1 MTRATPMMVSDT
13 TGAAG
18 TRIKI
23 CGLRRTQDVMMANRY
38 KPDFA
43 GFIID
48 FPKSHR
54 SVTVEEVIKLGSFL
68 TEEIPIVGVFVN
80 QPVEKVIGL
89 LKDGTIDIAQLH
101 GDESPDYIRQ
111 VQDATGLAVIKAF
124 EVKSEADIDKACKS
138 PADYLLLDQGK
149 GGGETFDW
157 HIIKQ
162 RPDKPWFLA
171 GGLSAENLEEAIETV
186 HPWGVDISSG
196 VETNGIKDEKKVRE
210 VIRIVRR

>member
-1 MTRATPMMVSDT
+1 MTK
-13 TGAAG
+13 
-18 TRIKI
+18 IKI
-23 CGLRRTQDVMMANRY
+23 CGFRRSKDIMMANRY

-54 SVTVEEVIKLGSFL
+54 SITPEEATKLGSFL
-68 TEEIPIVGVFVN
+68 TEEIPIVGVFVD
-80 QPVEKVIGL
+80 QPMEKVISL

-101 GDESPDYIRQ
+101 GNEPPDYIKQ
-111 VQDATGLAVIKAF
+111 VQDATGCGVIKAF
-124 EVKSEADIDKACKS
+124 EVKSEADIEEACKS

-157 HIIKQ
+157 SLIKQ

-171 GGLSAENLEEAIETV
+171 GGLTVDNLQQAIDTI

-196 VETNGIKDEKKVRE
+196 VETDGVKDEEKVKE
-210 VIRIVRR
+210 VVSIVRG

>member
-1 MTRATPMMVSDT
+1 MTK
-13 TGAAG
+13 
-18 TRIKI
+18 IKI
-23 CGLRRTQDVMMANRY
+23 CGLRRSQDIMMANRY

-54 SVTVEEVIKLGSFL
+54 SITPEEATNLGLFL
-68 TEEIPIVGVFVN
+68 TEEIPIVGVFVD
-80 QPVEKVIGL
+80 QPIEKVISL

-101 GDESPDYIRQ
+101 GNESPDYIKQ
-111 VQDATGLAVIKAF
+111 VQDATGCGVIKAF
-124 EVKSEADIDKACKS
+124 EVKSEADIEEACKS

-149 GGGETFDW
+149 GGGKTFDW
-157 HIIKQ
+157 SLIKQ

-171 GGLSAENLEEAIETV
+171 GGLTVDNLKQAIDTV

-196 VETNGIKDEKKVRE
+196 VETDGVKDEEKIKQ
-210 VIRIVRR
+210 VIRIVRN

>member
-1 MTRATPMMVSDT
+1 MTK
-13 TGAAG
+13 
-18 TRIKI
+18 IKI
-23 CGLRRTQDVMMANRY
+23 CGLRRSQDIMMANRY

-54 SVTVEEVIKLGSFL
+54 SIIHEEATKLGSFL
-68 TEEIPIVGVFVN
+68 TEEIPIVGVFVD
-80 QPVEKVIGL
+80 QPIEKVISL

-101 GDESPDYIRQ
+101 GNESPDYIKQ
-111 VQDATGLAVIKAF
+111 VQDATGCGVIKAF
-124 EVKSEADIDKACKS
+124 EVKSEADIEEACKS

-149 GGGETFDW
+149 GGGEAFDW
-157 HIIKQ
+157 SLIKQ

-171 GGLSAENLEEAIETV
+171 GGLTVDNLQQAIDTV

-196 VETNGIKDEKKVRE
+196 VETDGVKDEEKVKE
-210 VIRIVRR
+210 VVSIVRG